1 MCLLLFPF
9 FFSFILA
16 QLDVFL
22 YRKKG
27 AQQNR
32 DGAPPAKHL
41 DTFFFLSFLGGD
53 DLGLK
58 KTTANAHTVVE
69 IPFIL
74 FSLPKFESNVIHP
87 NKRNQTGDG
96 LFISLFFVI
105 TAEL

>member
-1 MCLLLFPF
+1 VPHLRNTLILF
-9 FFSFILA
+9 S
-16 QLDVFL
+16 
-22 YRKKG
+22 
-27 AQQNR
+27 
-32 DGAPPAKHL
+32 
-41 DTFFFLSFLGGD
+41 FFLSWEGIILGK
-53 DLGLK
+53 K